1 MSFCLILCCVYV
13 KCNEKTFSCRV
24 SSYMVC
30 TRMSWINLATVRLGG
45 AYVGVRLTSEGSMWR
60 VDSSLIDNTEV
71 TTVLLGVIRSGG
83 QWQSDLTR
91 LVVTTLSCVNS
102 VSQLSVV
109 CVDEHLNVGR
119 AIGSVAVPTLPVV
132 MRVFDR
138 Q

>member
-1 MSFCLILCCVYV
+1 
-13 KCNEKTFSCRV
+13 
-24 SSYMVC
+24 MVC
-30 TRMSWINLATVRLGG
+30 TRMSWINLATVRLGGG

-71 TTVLLGVIRSGG
+71 TFVLLGVIRSGG